1 MADHQWVYCGGH
13 LCDIGLC
20 EGCGSSYEHGG
31 QAVSGFFDEGN
42 AVPVGGYGGVGAAK
56 AACRQPLPHTECG
69 GFDFSDGKG
78 GVTAGECLVE
88 AER

>member
-31 QAVSGFFDEGN
+31 QAVSGFFDERN
-42 AVPVGGYGGVGAAK
+42 AASVGGYGGVGAVK
-56 AACRQPLPHTECG
+56 AACGQPLSQAERG
-69 GFDFSDGKG
+69 GFGFGDGEG
-78 GVTAGECLVE
+78 GVAAGERLIE
-88 AER
+88 AE

>member
-31 QAVSGFFDEGN
+31 QAVSGFFDERN
-42 AVPVGGYGGVGAAK
+42 AVPIGGHGGVGAIK
-56 AACRQPLPHTECG
+56 AACGQPLSQAERV
-69 GFDFSDGKG
+69 GFGFGDGEG
-78 GVTAGECLVE
+78 GVAAGERLIE
-88 AER
+88 AE